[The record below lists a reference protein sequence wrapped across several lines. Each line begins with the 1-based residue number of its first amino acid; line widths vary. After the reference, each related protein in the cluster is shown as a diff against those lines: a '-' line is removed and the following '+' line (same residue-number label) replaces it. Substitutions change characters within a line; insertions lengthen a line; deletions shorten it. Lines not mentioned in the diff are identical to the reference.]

1 MDKLTFDQEKLEMAA
16 GKLRAISHP
25 TRIAILEML
34 NDSPMCVTEIFEK
47 LGIDQA
53 SASHHLNILKD
64 KGVLIGQRQ
73 GRKIVYSLKHQT
85 ISEIIDCINRC
96 HD

>member
-1 MDKLTFDQEKLEMAA
+1 MDKLNFDHEKLDMAA

-34 NDSPMCVTEIFEK
+34 NDRPMSVTEIFES

-53 SASHHLNILKD
+53 SASHHLNTLKD
-64 KGVLIGQRQ
+64 KGILIGQRQ
-73 GRKIVYSLKHQT
+73 GRKIIYSLKHQT
-85 ISEIIDCINRC
+85 IAEIIDCINRC

>member
-1 MDKLTFDQEKLEMAA
+1 MDKLSFDHQKLEMAA

-25 TRIAILEML
+25 SRIAILEML
-34 NDSPMCVTEIFEK
+34 NDCPMCVTEIFEK

-53 SASHHLNILKD
+53 TASHHLNILKD
-64 KGVLIGQRQ
+64 KGILIAERR
-73 GRKIVYSLKHQT
+73 GRKIIYSLKHQT
-85 ISEIIDCINRC
+85 ISEIINCINRC

>member
-1 MDKLTFDQEKLEMAA
+1 MDKLNFDHEKLELAA

-25 TRIAILEML
+25 SRIAILEML
-34 NDSPMCVTEIFEK
+34 NDCPMCVTEIFEK

-53 SASHHLNILKD
+53 TASHHLNILKD
-64 KGVLIGQRQ
+64 KGILIAERQ
-73 GRKIVYSLKHQT
+73 GRKIIYSLKHQT
-85 ISEIIDCINRC
+85 ISEIINCINRC